1 MTRNAVSLFAC
12 WALLASAAEAQYP
25 PDTLT
30 NLKVYPAGMR
40 VEALLDSMAGFTR
53 ALGVR
58 CNHCHVGQQ
67 GQPLSSYDFASDE
80 KPAKAKA
87 RVMLRMVES
96 INGEHLPKLATRR
109 EPPATVA
116 CATCHHGVA
125 IPRPLQQ
132 LLLTAYDAGGVDS
145 AETAYRALRERYY
158 GAAAY
163 DFGEVP
169 LADVAG
175 ELGERGRLADAVRM
189 AMLNVEFSPGSGFAH
204 RQAAAAHVAAGD
216 TASAVRSL
224 ERALAIR
231 AEDGQARRR
240 LEELR
245 ARP

>member
-1 MTRNAVSLFAC
+1 MKRRALGLLAC
-12 WALLASAAEAQYP
+12 SVLVASAAEAQYP
-25 PDTLT
+25 PDTLA

-40 VEALLDSMAGFTR
+40 VEALLDSMARFTR

-58 CNHCHVGQQ
+58 CNYCHVGQQ
-67 GQPLSSYDFASDE
+67 GQPLSSYDFASDDR
-80 KPAKAKA
+80 PAKAKA
-87 RVMLRMVES
+87 RVMMRMVES

-109 EPPATVA
+109 EPPATVT

-132 LLLTAYDAGGVDS
+132 LVLVAYDAGGVDS

-158 GAAAY
+158 GGAAY

-175 ELGERGRLADAVRM
+175 ELGGRGRLADAVRI
-189 AMLNVEFSPGSGFAH
+189 AVLNVEFSPRSGFAH
-204 RQAAAAHVAAGD
+204 RQAAEAQIAAGD

-224 ERALAIR
+224 ERALVIR

-240 LEELR
+240 LDELR
-245 ARP
+245 TSR